1 MDAQGRGRADDIDPA
16 DQWVLNPNTGEYEL
30 RLGPSAPQSAVPGP
44 RRPRSS
50 DAAPPARG
58 RKEAAG
64 RPRREG
70 SGREGSGREAA
81 RREGAGREGARRE
94 GAGRENRSRETG
106 RRDPQ
111 GREAARREGA
121 AREGA
126 GRAVPPPRRRRG
138 APEEPPPGRRGR
150 RPVKKSSKGKKIL
163 LWTGGTMAFVLVAGA
178 GAAYLYVQ
186 HLNDN
191 IASVSDDGAST
202 GGFEKD
208 KAINILLIGTDKR
221 TGKGNE
227 SYGDAGSVGHADTT
241 ILLHVSKDRSN
252 ATALSIP
259 RDLIVDVPDCP
270 TTQDDGS
277 QKVIPGTQRVRFN
290 TSLGQDGRTPS
301 CTMRTVTE
309 LTGVKPD
316 NFMVADFNA
325 VKTLTSAVG
334 GVEVCLGKD
343 IDDPDSHL
351 KLSKGT
357 HTIEGEQALA
367 FVRTRHAVGFG
378 GDLSRIGL
386 QQQFLSALMRK
397 LKSNDTLTSPQKML
411 DLAEAGTEAL
421 TVDSQLDSIG
431 KLKDLGLELGKLN
444 VKNLTFTTVPVIDN
458 PTEKVKAT
466 VVLDD
471 SKATQVF
478 NMIRNDV
485 SFTAVKQ
492 KKKKEAAAVAAR
504 LKGSKAPASE
514 VRVRILN
521 GGAVSGSAQKM
532 LQYLQ
537 VEEGVTKSEN
547 AGNAPEALKRTTLE
561 YAPEQAGQARR
572 LAAIMGLSGSAM
584 KPGDSVTNSQGLPA
598 ITLTLG
604 KDFEGAGVP
613 LTAPDKAPEGVD
625 KSTADKVEC
634 AK

>member
-1 MDAQGRGRADDIDPA
+1 MDAQGRGRAGDIDPA
-16 DQWVLNPNTGEYEL
+16 DQWVLNPDTGEYEL
-30 RLGPSAPQSAVPGP
+30 RLAPSAAQSPVPAP
-44 RRPRSS
+44 RRPRPS
-50 DAAPPARG
+50 DAGPRARG
-58 RKEAAG
+58 RTETPG
-64 RPRREG
+64 RPRPETP
-70 SGREGSGREAA
+70 GR
-81 RREGAGREGARRE
+81 
-94 GAGRENRSRETG
+94 T
-106 RRDPQ
+106 
-111 GREAARREGA
+111 
-121 AREGA
+121 
-126 GRAVPPPRRRRG
+126 VPPPRRRRG
-138 APEEPPPGRRGR
+138 APEEPLPGRRGR
-150 RPVKKSSKGKKIL
+150 RPVKKASKGRKVL
-163 LWTGGTMAFVLVAGA
+163 LWIGGTLAFVLVAGA
-178 GAAYLYVQ
+178 GAGYVYIE
-186 HLNDN
+186 HLNGN
-191 IASVSDDGAST
+191 IASLSDDGAGT
-202 GGFEKD
+202 GGFSKD
-208 KAINILLIGTDKR
+208 RAINILLIGTDKR
-221 TGKGNE
+221 TGKGNDK
-227 SYGDAGSVGHADTT
+227 YGDAGSVGHADTT

-270 TTQDDGS
+270 TTQEDGT

-411 DLAEAGTEAL
+411 DLAEAGTKAL

-431 KLKDLGLELGKLN
+431 KLKDLGLELGKLDTA
-444 VKNLTFTTVPVIDN
+444 NLTFTTVPVVDN
-458 PTEKVKAT
+458 PVETVKST
-466 VVLDD
+466 VVLNE
-471 SKATQVF
+471 STAPQVF
-478 NMIRNDV
+478 EMIRNDV
-485 SFTAVKQ
+485 SFTAVKER
-492 KKKKEAAAVAAR
+492 KKKEAAAVAAR
-504 LKGSKAPASE
+504 LKGTKAPASE

-521 GGAVSGSAQKM
+521 GGAVAGSAQETLSW
-532 LQYLQ
+532 LQN
-537 VEEGVTKSEN
+537 EEGVTKSEN
-547 AGNAPEALKRTTLE
+547 AGNAPASLAKTTLE
-561 YAPEQAGQARR
+561 YAPGQAAQARR
-572 LAAIMGLSGSAM
+572 LADIMGLSGSAM
-584 KPGDSVTNSQGLPA
+584 RPGESVTNSQGLPA
-598 ITLTLG
+598 MTLTLG

-613 LTAPDKAPEGVD
+613 LTAPTKAPEGVQ